1 VNKINLNKIR
11 SLNQPVTKM
20 HAVHTGG
27 SEASKADFETAKG
40 LEAEVL
46 LCRKARVML
55 TANIWVT
62 AGLVNSAMG
71 TITDI
76 LFKEKPEYTS
86 LPAVILVSFDKYNG
100 PTLTNLKNTS
110 VVPIV
115 PIRRMWEGKSS
126 SCSRLQIPLSLA
138 WDITAHK
145 SQGLTLPKAVIDL
158 GKKEFVAGLSFV
170 AISRVR
176 SFDDILFKPFSFN
189 RLQRIKDCKRLK
201 ERIAEETRLTKLTTV

>member
-1 VNKINLNKIR
+1 
-11 SLNQPVTKM
+11 
-20 HAVHTGG
+20 
-27 SEASKADFETAKG
+27 
-40 LEAEVL
+40 
-46 LCRKARVML
+46 
-55 TANIWVT
+55 
-62 AGLVNSAMG
+62 MG

-76 LFKEKPEYTS
+76 LFKKNPEYTS